1 MSVRRDARVHI
12 VGIGGA
18 GMSGV
23 ARLLLERGSHV
34 SGSDVADS
42 AVLEDLRAIGVEVFV
57 GHDARHG
64 ADADVV
70 LWSPAIALDNP
81 ELAAA
86 ASRMR

>member
-42 AVLEDLRAIGVEVFV
+42 AVLEDLRAIGVEAFV
-57 GHDARHG
+57 GHDAQVTQRERVG
-64 ADADVV
+64 A
-70 LWSPAIALDNP
+70 LLGTS
-81 ELAAA
+81 
-86 ASRMR
+86 S